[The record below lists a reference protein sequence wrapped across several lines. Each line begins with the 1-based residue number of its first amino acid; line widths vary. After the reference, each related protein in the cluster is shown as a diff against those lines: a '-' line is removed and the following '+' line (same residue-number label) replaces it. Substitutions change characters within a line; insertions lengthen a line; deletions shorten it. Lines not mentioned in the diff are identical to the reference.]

1 MTKTR
6 KRPSKA
12 EKAAQR
18 ILKDSKL
25 LALKNEQ
32 NEQSGDEFKSSQM
45 TPRTNTT
52 AMKPRP
58 HKKRG

>member
-1 MTKTR
+1 MANTK

-12 EKAAQR
+12 AKAAQK

-25 LALKNEQ
+25 LAIKTEQ
-32 NEQSGDEFKSSQM
+32 EAQGGEEFKSSQV
-45 TPRTNTT
+45 TPRTNST
-52 AMKPRP
+52 AIKPRP